1 MLLADKVV
9 IVTGAG
15 GEIGRAAASLFAQ
28 EGASLVLADLSLE
41 AAEATAHA
49 ISDQSRRI
57 VSTQVDITDVGS
69 VDAMV
74 DLCAREFN
82 RLDCAFNNAG
92 INLPA
97 DVEWQLDAFDR
108 SMTVNAN
115 GTMYCMTA
123 ESKLMLAAG
132 KGSIVN
138 NASANGIVGSTR
150 QPGYAAS
157 KHAVVGLT
165 KTAAIRWA
173 KLGIRVNA
181 VCPSSVQTPMTER
194 SMALSPELR
203 THLMSMSPMGRL
215 ATPGE
220 VAEAALWLCSDR
232 ASFINGVALP
242 VDGGFTAG

>member
-9 IVTGAG
+9 IITGAG
-15 GEIGRAAASLFAQ
+15 GEIGRAAAALFAQ

-49 ISDQSRRI
+49 ISDRGVRVITS
-57 VSTQVDITDVGS
+57 QVDITSIES

-74 DLCAREFN
+74 GLCASEFT

-97 DVEWQLDAFDR
+97 DVDWQLEAFEK

-123 ESKLMLAAG
+123 ESKLMATAG

-138 NASANGIVGSTR
+138 NASVNGIVGSTK
-150 QPGYAAS
+150 QPGYSAS
-157 KHAVVGLT
+157 KHAVVGMT

-203 THLMSMSPMGRL
+203 AHLMSMSPMGRL
-215 ATPGE
+215 AKPSE
-220 VAEAALWLCSDR
+220 VAEAALWLSSDR
-232 ASFINGVALP
+232 ASYINGVALP

>member
-1 MLLADKVV
+1 MLLSDK
-9 IVTGAG
+9 IVLITGAG
-15 GEIGRAAASLFAQ
+15 GEIGRAAAILFAR
-28 EGASLVLADLSLE
+28 EGASLVLADLSQE
-41 AAEATAHA
+41 AADATAHA
-49 ISDQSRRI
+49 ISGQDGRI
-57 VSTQVDITDVGS
+57 VTCQVDITNVAS

-74 DLCAREFN
+74 AVCSQEFG

-97 DVEWQLDAFDR
+97 DVEWQLEAFDR

-123 ESKLMLAAG
+123 ESKLMEQAG

-150 QPGYAAS
+150 QPGYSAS
-157 KHAVVGLT
+157 KHAVVGMT
-165 KTAAIRWA
+165 RTAAIRWA

-181 VCPSSVQTPMTER
+181 ICPSSVQTPMTER

-203 THLMSMSPMGRL
+203 AHLMSMSPMGRL
-215 ATPGE
+215 AEPSE

-232 ASFINGVALP
+232 ASYINGVALP

>member
-1 MLLADKVV
+1 MLLAEKVV
-9 IVTGAG
+9 IITGAG

-49 ISDQSRRI
+49 ISDQVGRI
-57 VSTQVDITDVGS
+57 IAAQVDITSVES

-74 DLCAREFN
+74 DLCAREFM

-97 DVEWQLDAFDR
+97 DVDWQLDAFDR
-108 SMTVNAN
+108 SMTVN

-123 ESKLMLAAG
+123 ESKLMQAAG

-150 QPGYAAS
+150 QPGYSAS

-165 KTAAIRWA
+165 RTAAIRWA

-215 ATPGE
+215 AEPCE

>member
-1 MLLADKVV
+1 MLLAEKVV
-9 IVTGAG
+9 IITGAG
-15 GEIGRAAASLFAQ
+15 GEIGRAAAALFAR
-28 EGASLVLADLSLE
+28 EGARLVLADLSLE

-49 ISDQSRRI
+49 ISDQCVR
-57 VSTQVDITDVGS
+57 VVTAQVDITSVAS
-69 VDAMV
+69 VDAML
-74 DLCAREFN
+74 DLCAREFT

-97 DVEWQLDAFDR
+97 DVEWQLEAFDQ

-123 ESKLMLAAG
+123 ESRLMEAAG

-150 QPGYAAS
+150 QPGYSAS

-165 KTAAIRWA
+165 RTAAIRWA

-215 ATPGE
+215 AQPSE